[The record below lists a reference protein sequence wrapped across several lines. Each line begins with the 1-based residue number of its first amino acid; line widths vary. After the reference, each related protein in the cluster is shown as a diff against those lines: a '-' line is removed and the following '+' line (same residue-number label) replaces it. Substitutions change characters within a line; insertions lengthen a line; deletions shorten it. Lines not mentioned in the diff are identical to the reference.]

1 MIGLPIEQMLLVM
14 WNQKWPQVTHSKASP
29 PKRHVLNITTNKLC
43 TSASIV
49 SVSAFALSVSSMVIR
64 ILILGKHK
72 DHDVTI
78 RKSQPIVKAEIDK
91 YVEQFNLN
99 VETLLIRKSEIEK
112 QIRSLTEQNN
122 MSKRQIQQAFDDL
135 RGKIAQQEK
144 EVLAKCDQ
152 NLSDNLSDLDKS
164 AKQIVRKID
173 ELKSYSDDDGRS
185 HKKRL
190 GK

>member
-1 MIGLPIEQMLLVM
+1 MIELLIEQMLLVM

-49 SVSAFALSVSSMVIR
+49 SVSAFALSVSSMVIQF
-64 ILILGKHK
+64 LILGKHK
-72 DHDVTI
+72 DHDVKTI

-173 ELKSYSDDDGRS
+173 ELKSYSMTMGEATRKD
-185 HKKRL
+185 
-190 GK
+190 